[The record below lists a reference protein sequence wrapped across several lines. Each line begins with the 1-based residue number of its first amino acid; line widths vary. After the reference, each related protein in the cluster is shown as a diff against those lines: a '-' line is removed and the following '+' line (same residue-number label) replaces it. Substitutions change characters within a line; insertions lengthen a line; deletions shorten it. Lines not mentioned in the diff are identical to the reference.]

1 MFKRKLLHN
10 GKSFLKFEIHYQ
22 KEKKEF
28 VYFRYFV
35 DFVCYMYNP
44 CNKLNKKNAHKIDEK
59 RKTLIYYSRLPAR
72 NKNKTLVYGFFV
84 TYRIHDKKI
93 EANKI
98 FFTTKK

>member
-1 MFKRKLLHN
+1 
-10 GKSFLKFEIHYQ
+10 
-22 KEKKEF
+22 
-28 VYFRYFV
+28 
-35 DFVCYMYNP
+35 MYNP

-59 RKTLIYYSRLPAR
+59 RKTLIFYSRLPAR

-98 FFTTKK
+98 FFTTKKLKLSGMIHMDFRLNCYSLIFQNKSGDRLFFF